1 VIKTG
6 PIETKVKLHHLGI
19 AVRSIATS
27 AQQYHR
33 ALGIAVEGK
42 IIEDEIQRVRVA
54 FAPTGNG
61 TFLEFVEPL
70 TDDSPVCGVLKRGGG
85 LYHVC
90 YIVKDL
96 SAAIDQV
103 EQAGGR
109 RISGPVPARA
119 FAGRQIAW
127 VYTPDRSLVEFLEH

>member
-1 VIKTG
+1 MKI
-6 PIETKVKLHHLGI
+6 KLHHFGI
-19 AVRSIATS
+19 AVHNIAAS

-33 ALGIAVEGK
+33 ALGIAVDGK
-42 IIEDEIQRVRVA
+42 IIEDEIQKVRVA

-61 TFLEFVEPL
+61 TFLEFVEPI

-90 YIVKDL
+90 YIVPDL
-96 SAAIDQV
+96 MAAINRV

-109 RISGPVPARA
+109 CISGPVPASA

-127 VYTPDRSLVEFLEH
+127 VYTPDRSLIEFLEQ